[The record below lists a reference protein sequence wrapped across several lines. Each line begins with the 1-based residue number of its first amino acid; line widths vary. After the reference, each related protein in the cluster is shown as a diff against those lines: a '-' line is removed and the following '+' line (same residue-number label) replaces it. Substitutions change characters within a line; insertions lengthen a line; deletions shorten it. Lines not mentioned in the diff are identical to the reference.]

1 MQTSHSDLSLDALW
15 PLLRDCPQVTDIHY
29 YPHTTSTNTLA
40 QLAAQQQHTGGLL
53 ILTDHQSAGRGQ
65 HGRSWLDAP
74 GQSLLASWLLRPHWL
89 APQHTP
95 LLINAFVATLAEA
108 IAHQIAHPVAIK
120 WPNDLVVARD
130 GQYFKVGGVLCEG
143 QIQGGVLQSVCL
155 GFGINVRYQPEQV
168 VDGIDVGHTSRP
180 LSHWQPDINRQA
192 LLVDVVA
199 RWSQTYA
206 TLATDATAYQPRW
219 RALVIDLVGQ
229 QVRLRQADTEI
240 TGVVHALNDDGSL
253 MLEAADGRTQRVTSG
268 MLTWWSTD
276 HKSGTLPHHPSE

>member
-1 MQTSHSDLSLDALW
+1 MPTCHSDLSPAVLK
-15 PLLRDCPQVTDIHY
+15 PLLGASPCVTDIHY
-29 YPHTTSTNTLA
+29 HPQTTSTNTLA
-40 QLAAQQQHTGGLL
+40 LQAAQQHHPGGLL

-89 APQHTP
+89 AAPQAP
-95 LLINAFVATLAEA
+95 LLINAFVATLAES

-120 WPNDLVVARD
+120 WPNDLVIAHD
-130 GQYFKVGGVLCEG
+130 GRYFKVGGVLCEG
-143 QIQGGVLQSVCL
+143 QMQGGVLQSVCL
-155 GFGINVRYQPEQV
+155 GFGINVHYQPQQM
-168 VDGIDVGHTSRP
+168 VDDIDVSLTSRP
-180 LSHWQPDINRQA
+180 LRHWQPAINRQH
-192 LLVDVVA
+192 LLVDIVA

-219 RALVIDLVGQ
+219 RALVIDLLGQ
-229 QVRLRQADTEI
+229 QVRLRQADTVI
-240 TGVVHALNDDGSL
+240 TGVVRALNDDGSL
-253 MLEAADGRTQRVTSG
+253 MLEAADGRTQRITSG